1 MFVRTPPAARVRG
14 LRRDVGHSGVVDGP
28 RSRAE
33 PTARADGERYGLVLL
48 LIALTLVAEALAS
61 VVPGAWI
68 ARLALSAA
76 TLLLVLRTTRV
87 PVATRRTDLLL
98 AVLVLAAAVPG
109 DLADVPG
116 TRLVWTSS
124 VTVAV
129 VAVQMVLIARRLAR
143 HRTVSLSTAAGA
155 LALYLLLG
163 LLFAGVYGL
172 AAGLSQQPVF
182 GAAGDGTAL
191 QRLYF
196 SLVTLTTTGYGDLVP
211 GTDPM
216 RMAAVLEALAGQ
228 LYLVTV
234 VAVVVGSL
242 PRGRSG
248 MDGAGAGTDRG

>member
-1 MFVRTPPAARVRG
+1 MDEPRPRPDDERQHGRQAAP
-14 LRRDVGHSGVVDGP
+14 DSG
-28 RSRAE
+28 RS
-33 PTARADGERYGLVLL
+33 GERYGLVLL
-48 LIALTLVAEALAS
+48 LIALTLVAEALATA
-61 VVPGAWI
+61 VPGVWLV
-68 ARLALSAA
+68 RLALSAL

-87 PVATRRTDLLL
+87 PAATRRTDLLL
-98 AVLVLAAAVPG
+98 ALLVLAAGVPG
-109 DLADVPG
+109 DLQDVPG
-116 TRLVWTSS
+116 TRLLWTSA

-129 VAVQMVLIARRLAR
+129 VTVQMVLIARRLAR
-143 HRTVSLSTAAGA
+143 HRSVSLSTAAGA

-172 AAGLSQQPVF
+172 AAALSQQPIF

-234 VAVVVGSL
+234 VAGVIGNQ
-242 PRGRSG
+242 PRNPQGL
-248 MDGAGAGTDRG
+248 DGAGAGTGRG